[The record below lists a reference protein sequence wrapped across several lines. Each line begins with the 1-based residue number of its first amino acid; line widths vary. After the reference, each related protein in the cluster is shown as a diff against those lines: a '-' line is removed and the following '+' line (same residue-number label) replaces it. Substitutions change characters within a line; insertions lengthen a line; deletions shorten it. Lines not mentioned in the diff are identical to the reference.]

1 MLKKLLFRNFPSYI
15 AATFTILLARIL
27 EARKIKWPVF
37 LQTKGST
44 SLKRKSID
52 FVSFEFIA

>member
-1 MLKKLLFRNFPSYI
+1 M
-15 AATFTILLARIL
+15 FTILFILARIL